1 MKLFLLILGALSALL
16 TVSQLV
22 MGVLI
27 AGGNNELRKAHQH
40 SGYLM
45 AVIVL
50 LYIGFSLSTLM
61 STPKRSSS

>member
-1 MKLFLLILGALSALL
+1 MKPYLLILGILAALL

-27 AGGNNELRKAHQH
+27 AAGNNELRKAHQH

-45 AVIVL
+45 AVVVL
-50 LYIGFSLSTLM
+50 VYVGFSLTALM
-61 STPKRSSS
+61 SSPKRRGS